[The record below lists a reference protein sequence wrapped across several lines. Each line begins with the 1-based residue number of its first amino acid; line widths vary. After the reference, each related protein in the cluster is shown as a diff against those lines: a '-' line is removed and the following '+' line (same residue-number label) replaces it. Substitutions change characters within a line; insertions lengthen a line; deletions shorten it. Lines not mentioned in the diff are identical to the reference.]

1 MTYIVRKPRSLLQ
14 RVRGAIGRMVTGD
27 QRQRLMTPD
36 GPYAAAPYKGGD
48 PSNRLTKGW
57 QPDNYSGERA
67 VGEGWDLL
75 TRRIR
80 DLQRNDP
87 AIIALRRT
95 LVDHIVG
102 TGIGTVADVT
112 IGEQLDDEFNNAVD
126 EEFDWWAE
134 HEADVRSKLSWYDM
148 QRQVFG
154 EQLDAGES
162 LLLEC
167 FDPDPN
173 RQVPLCYQV
182 IEAEQIDETKD
193 WPARGKKPEVRRG
206 VEVDGFGRPTAFYL
220 FNVHPGDEH
229 AMGYD
234 SVRVDASALIHGTMP
249 GRPSQTRGISLYASI
264 TQSVRDVDMYLGSE
278 LTAANIGALFALI
291 HKTKQSGAGFGFVG
305 DGTDDT
311 PTADEYGNVTAK
323 LPVGIV
329 SQVPIED
336 EIEQIAPQRPNS
348 NAAPFLD
355 LMQLQM
361 CMAGNVSRYRM
372 TRDYRATTYVS
383 ARAAHL
389 DDKKAFVP
397 LQRYFGRTLCLPVRY
412 AWLEQLIG
420 RQRIGGI
427 SPAQFRKQRRRWLR
441 TELQTDGW
449 EQIDPE
455 KETKADILAIA
466 AGLTTYKEVHA
477 RRGKNLRRV
486 FMQIEREQKEIK
498 TRGLELT
505 LNTKGAS
512 DSNEPKEA
520 DYEAADAK

>member
-1 MTYIVRKPRSLLQ
+1 MPYIVHKPRSVLQ
-14 RVRGAIGRMVTGD
+14 RVRGAIGRMGAGN
-27 QRQRLMTPD
+27 QRQTLMTPD
-36 GPYAAAPYKGGD
+36 GPYAGGPYKGGD
-48 PSNRLTKGW
+48 RTRLTKGW
-57 QPDNYSGERA
+57 QPQSYSGDRA
-67 VGEGWDLL
+67 IGEGWDLL

-112 IGEQLDDEFNNAVD
+112 IGEKLDDEFNNAVD
-126 EEFDWWAE
+126 EEFEWWAE
-134 HEADVRSKLSWYDM
+134 HEADVRGKLSWYDM
-148 QRQVFG
+148 QRQSVG
-154 EQLDAGES
+154 ETFETGES
-162 LLLEC
+162 LLLKC
-167 FDPDPN
+167 FDPNPD

-182 IEAEQIDETKD
+182 IEAEQIDTRKD
-193 WPARGKKPEVRRG
+193 WPATGKRPATRRG
-206 VEVDGFGRPTAFYL
+206 VEIDAFGKPIAFWL
-220 FNVHPGDEH
+220 FDTHPGDTH
-229 AMGYD
+229 SFGFD
-234 SVRVDASALIHGTMP
+234 SVRVDANDLTYVPTP

-264 TQSVRDVDMYLGSE
+264 TQSVRDVDSYLGSE
-278 LTAANIGALFALI
+278 LTSAIIGSLFSVA
-291 HKTKQSGAGFGFVG
+291 HKTETPGAGFGFVG

-311 PTADEYGNVTAK
+311 PNADEYGNPTVK
-323 LPVGIV
+323 LGHGIV
-329 SQVPIED
+329 SQIGHKD
-336 EIEQIAPQRPNS
+336 EVEMISAKRPNS
-348 NAAPFLD
+348 NAQPFLD

-412 AWLEQLIG
+412 AWLEQLVG
-420 RQRIGGI
+420 RQRIGGV

-498 TRGLELT
+498 DRGLELT

-512 DSNEPKEA
+512 EPSEPKEA
-520 DYEAADAK
+520 DYEAADAQ